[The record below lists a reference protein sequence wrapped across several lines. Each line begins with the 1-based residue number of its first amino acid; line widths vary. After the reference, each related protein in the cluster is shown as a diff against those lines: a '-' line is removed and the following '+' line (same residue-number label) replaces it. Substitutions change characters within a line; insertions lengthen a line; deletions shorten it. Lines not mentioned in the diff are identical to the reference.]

1 MRSDIVDK
9 VRSAGVVGAGGAGFP
24 THVKLQFDVQRVL
37 ANGASCEP
45 LLASDPYL
53 MEHQAG
59 PVLDGLLAVMDC
71 TGSDQGTYA

>member
-1 MRSDIVDK
+1 MRTDIVDK

-45 LLASDPYL
+45 LLASDPSVAL
-53 MEHQAG
+53 Q
-59 PVLDGLLAVMDC
+59 DR
-71 TGSDQGTYA
+71 